1 MTREELRA
9 MARKELERRNAY
21 RCRLLVCYSS
31 PCLASGAEAVH
42 KALVQAVRERNLDAD
57 VDVTCTGCVGPCSRG
72 PLVTVRIPG
81 REDVIYEH
89 VTPEFVVRILE
100 EHALGNRV
108 LDEKV
113 LPGDLPFFTKQLKVV
128 LVNSANLDP
137 ESLESSASM
146 GGFTALCKVL
156 EEMTPEQV
164 VEEIKKSGLRGRG
177 GGGFP
182 TGLKWDLV
190 RKAAGEKKFIV
201 ANGDEGDPGAYMDRT
216 TMESDPF
223 LVLEGMAIA
232 AYAVGADQG
241 YIYVRAEYPLAA
253 ERLAKAIK
261 KAENAEILG
270 NRIFGSNF
278 NFRVDIR
285 LGAGAFVCGEET
297 GLLTSVMGRRG
308 QPYPRPPFPANS
320 GLWGCPTLINNVET
334 FGNIAPIINRG
345 GDWYASIGTEKSKGT
360 KIFALAGEIN
370 NTGLIEVPMGITL
383 REVVYEIGGGIPK
396 GAGFKAAQTGGPSG
410 GCIPAQFLDTPID
423 YENLAALGSIM
434 GSGGLVIMNDRSCM
448 VDVARFFMDFCRDE
462 SCGKC
467 IPCRV
472 GTSQMLR
479 ILERICNGSAVM
491 EDLDK
496 LQELAVMVQDTS
508 LCGLGFTSPNPT
520 LSTLRYFREEYEAHI
535 RDRKCPV
542 GVCAMNEAPLREL
555 VHELPRRIREAGK
568 Q

>member
-1 MTREELRA
+1 MTREELQA
-9 MARKELERRNAY
+9 MAQKEQDKRKAF
-21 RCRLLVCYSS
+21 RCRLLVCYST
-31 PCLASGAEAVH
+31 PCISSGAEGVR
-42 KALVQAVRERNLDAD
+42 KALVDAVKSRKLDVD
-57 VDVTCTGCVGPCSRG
+57 IDVTCTGCVGPCSRG
-72 PLVTVRIPG
+72 PLVTVQLKG
-81 REDVIYEH
+81 QEDIIYEH
-89 VTPEFVVRILE
+89 VTPEFALLILE
-100 EHALGNRV
+100 KHAVGGEALKEN
-108 LDEKV
+108 V
-113 LPGDLPFFTKQLKVV
+113 LPKDLPFFTKQLKVV
-128 LVNSANLDP
+128 LANSAYIDP
-137 ESLESSASM
+137 ESLESYVGA
-146 GGFTALCKVL
+146 GGYTALLKVL

-190 RKAAGEKKFIV
+190 RKAKGDKKYLV

-223 LVLEGMAIA
+223 LVIEGMAIA

-253 ERLAKAIK
+253 ERLRKAIK
-261 KAENAEILG
+261 MAEKAEILG
-270 NRIFGSNF
+270 SRIFGSNF
-278 NFRVDIR
+278 SFRIDIR
-285 LGAGAFVCGEET
+285 FGAGAFVCGEET
-297 GLLTSVMGRRG
+297 ALLTSVMGRRG

-383 REVVYEIGGGIPK
+383 REVVFDIGGGIPK
-396 GAGFKAAQTGGPSG
+396 GREFKAAQTGGPSG
-410 GCIPAQFLDTPID
+410 GCIPATYLDTPID

-434 GSGGLVIMNDRSCM
+434 GSGGLVIMNDKSCM

-479 ILERICNGSAVM
+479 ILQRICNGSALM

-496 LQELAVMVQDTS
+496 LQELGKMVQDTS
-508 LCGLGFTSPNPT
+508 LCGLGFTSPNPI

-542 GVCAMNEAPLREL
+542 GVCPVNEIPLREL
-555 VHELPRRIREAGK
+555 VHELPRRIKEAAK
-568 Q
+568 S

>member
-410 GCIPAQFLDTPID
+410 GCIPARFLDTPID

-479 ILERICNGSAVM
+479 LLERICNGSAVM

-542 GVCAMNEAPLREL
+542 GVCAMNEVPLREL

>member
-1 MTREELRA
+1 MTREDLRA
-9 MARKELERRNAY
+9 MARKELEKRNAY

-42 KALVQAVRERNLDAD
+42 KTLVQAVRERNLDAE
-57 VDVTCTGCVGPCSRG
+57 VDVTRTGCVGPCSRG

-128 LVNSANLDP
+128 LANSANLDP
-137 ESLESSASM
+137 ESLESSAGM

-190 RKAAGEKKFIV
+190 RKAAGDKKFIV

-383 REVVYEIGGGIPK
+383 REVVYDIGGGIPK

-479 ILERICNGSAVM
+479 LLERICNGSAVM

-542 GVCAMNEAPLREL
+542 GVCAMNEVPLREL

>member
-9 MARKELERRNAY
+9 MARKEMEKRSAY

-42 KALVQAVRERNLDAD
+42 KALVQAVRERNLDAE
-57 VDVTCTGCVGPCSRG
+57 VDVTRTGCVGPCSRG

-100 EHALGNRV
+100 EHALGQKV
-108 LDEKV
+108 LDENV

-128 LVNSANLDP
+128 LANSANLDP

-164 VEEIKKSGLRGRG
+164 VDEIKKSGLRGRG

-261 KAENAEILG
+261 KAEKAEILG

-542 GVCAMNEAPLREL
+542 GVCAMNEVPLREL
-555 VHELPRRIREAGK
+555 IHELPRRIREAGK
-568 Q
+568 S

>member
-1 MTREELRA
+1 MTREELQA
-9 MARKELERRNAY
+9 MAKKELAKRNAY

-57 VDVTCTGCVGPCSRG
+57 VDVTRTGCVGPCSRG

-81 REDVIYEH
+81 KEDVIYEH
-89 VTPEFVVRILE
+89 VTPEFAVRILE

-108 LDEKV
+108 LDENV

-128 LVNSANLDP
+128 LANSANLDP

-146 GGFTALCKVL
+146 GGFTALCTVL

-190 RKAAGEKKFIV
+190 RKAAGDKKYVV

-253 ERLAKAIK
+253 ERLAKAIR
-261 KAENAEILG
+261 KAEKAELLG

-334 FGNIAPIINRG
+334 FGNIPPIINRG
-345 GDWYASIGTEKSKGT
+345 GEWFAGIGTEKSKGT

-383 REVVYEIGGGIPK
+383 REVVYDIGGGIPK

-479 ILERICNGSAVM
+479 ILERICSGSAVM
-491 EDLDK
+491 EDLDT

-535 RDRKCPV
+535 RDRTCPV
-542 GVCAMNEAPLREL
+542 GVCAMNEVPLREL

-568 Q
+568 P

>member
-1 MTREELRA
+1 MIHSDLEV
-9 MARKELERRNAY
+9 MAKQEIEKRQAF
-21 RCRLLVCYSS
+21 RCRLLVCYST
-31 PCLASGAEAVH
+31 PCISSGAEGVR
-42 KALVQAVRERNLDAD
+42 KALVDAVKERNLNAD
-57 VDVTCTGCVGPCSRG
+57 IDVTCTGCVGPCSRG
-72 PLVTVRIPG
+72 PLVTVRVKG
-81 REDVIYEH
+81 KEDIIYQR
-89 VTPEFVVRILE
+89 VTPELAVQILE
-100 EHALGNRV
+100 KHALGNEV
-108 LDEKV
+108 LRENV
-113 LPGDLPFFTKQLKVV
+113 LPADLPFFTKQLKVV
-128 LVNSANLDP
+128 LANSANIDP
-137 ESLESSASM
+137 ESLESYVGA
-146 GGFTALCKVL
+146 GGFTALVKVL

-164 VEEIKKSGLRGRG
+164 IEEIKKSGLRGRG

-182 TGLKWDLV
+182 TGLKWGLV
-190 RKAAGEKKFIV
+190 GKAKGEKKYVV

-253 ERLAKAIK
+253 ARLAKAIK
-261 KAENAEILG
+261 LAEKAEILG

-278 NFRVDIR
+278 NFRIDIR
-285 LGAGAFVCGEET
+285 FGAGAFVCGEET

-345 GDWYASIGTEKSKGT
+345 GEWYAGIGTEKSKGT

-383 REVVYEIGGGIPK
+383 REVVFEIGGGIPK

-410 GCIPAQFLDTPID
+410 GCIPAAYLDTQID

-434 GSGGLVIMNDRSCM
+434 GSGGMVIMNDRSCM
-448 VDVARFFMDFCRDE
+448 VDVARFFMDFCKDE

-479 ILERICNGSAVM
+479 MLEKICNGSALM

-496 LQELAVMVQDTS
+496 LQELGKMVQDTS
-508 LCGLGFTSPNPT
+508 LCGLGFTSPNPV

-535 RDRKCPV
+535 KQRQCPV
-542 GVCAMNEAPLREL
+542 GVCLMNEVPLTKL
-555 VHELPRRIREAGK
+555 VEELPRRIKEAAK
-568 Q
+568 S

>member
-1 MTREELRA
+1 MTREELQD
-9 MARKELERRNAY
+9 MARKELEKRNAF

-31 PCLASGAEAVH
+31 PCLSSGAEAVH
-42 KALVQAVRERNLDAD
+42 KALVAAVKERNLD
-57 VDVTCTGCVGPCSRG
+57 VEIDVTRTGCVGPCSRG
-72 PLVTVRIPG
+72 PLVTVRRQG
-81 REDVIYEH
+81 CEDVIYEQ
-89 VTPEFVVRILE
+89 VTPELVVRILD
-100 EHALGNRV
+100 EHAVGNTPRT
-108 LDEKV
+108 ENI
-113 LPGDLPFFTKQLKVV
+113 LPRDLPFFTKQLKVV
-128 LVNSANLDP
+128 LANSANLDP
-137 ESLESSASM
+137 ESLDSYVSM
-146 GGFTALCKVL
+146 GGFTALLKVL
-156 EEMTPEQV
+156 EEMSPEQV

-177 GGGFP
+177 GGGFS

-190 RKAAGEKKFIV
+190 RKAVGEKKYIV

-223 LVLEGMAIA
+223 LILEGMAIA

-261 KAENAEILG
+261 KAEKAEILG
-270 NRIFGSNF
+270 NRIFGSNL

-285 LGAGAFVCGEET
+285 FGACAFVCGEET
-297 GLLTSVMGRRG
+297 ALLTSIMGRRG

-320 GLWGCPTLINNVET
+320 GLWQCPTLINNVET
-334 FGNIAPIINRG
+334 FGNIARIINRG

-360 KIFALAGEIN
+360 KIFALAGEIS

-383 REVVYEIGGGIPK
+383 REVVYEIGGGIPN
-396 GAGFKAAQTGGPSG
+396 GRGFKAAQTGGPSG
-410 GCIPAQFLDTPID
+410 GCIPAEFLDTPLD

-472 GTSQMLR
+472 GTLQMLR
-479 ILERICNGSAVM
+479 LLEKVCNGSAVM
-491 EDLDK
+491 EDLDA
-496 LQELAVMVQDTS
+496 LEELAEMVQDTS

-520 LSTLRYFREEYEAHI
+520 LSTLRYFRQEYEAHI

-542 GVCAMNEAPLREL
+542 GVCAINEVPLREL
-555 VHELPRRIREAGK
+555 VTELSRRIRQKAGS
-568 Q
+568 

>member
-9 MARKELERRNAY
+9 MARKELEKRNAF

-108 LDEKV
+108 LDENV
-113 LPGDLPFFTKQLKVV
+113 LPGDLPFFAKQLKVV
-128 LVNSANLDP
+128 LANSANLDP
-137 ESLESSASM
+137 ESLESSVSM

-261 KAENAEILG
+261 KAEKAEILG

>member
-57 VDVTCTGCVGPCSRG
+57 VDVTRTGCVGPCSRG

-410 GCIPAQFLDTPID
+410 GCIPARFLDTPID

-479 ILERICNGSAVM
+479 LLERICNGSAVM

-542 GVCAMNEAPLREL
+542 GVCAMNEVPLREL

>member
-1 MTREELRA
+1 MAAEEIKKRQDF
-9 MARKELERRNAY
+9 
-21 RCRLLVCYSS
+21 RCRLLVCYST
-31 PCLASGAEAVH
+31 PCISSGAEGVR
-42 KALVQAVRERNLDAD
+42 KALVQAVKERNLYAD
-57 VDVTCTGCVGPCSRG
+57 VDITCTGCVGPCSRG
-72 PLVTVRIPG
+72 PLVTVKLRG
-81 REDVIYEH
+81 QEDVIYER
-89 VTPEFVVRILE
+89 VTPELAVEILE
-100 EHALGNRV
+100 KHALGNEVIR
-108 LDEKV
+108 ENV
-113 LPGDLPFFTKQLKVV
+113 LPRDLPFFTKQLKVV
-128 LVNSANLDP
+128 LANSADIDP
-137 ESLESSASM
+137 ESLESYVGA
-146 GGFTALCKVL
+146 GGYTALFKVL

-190 RKAAGEKKFIV
+190 RKAKGERKYIV

-223 LVLEGMAIA
+223 LVVEGMAIA

-261 KAENAEILG
+261 KAEKAEILG

-278 NFRVDIR
+278 NFRIDIR
-285 LGAGAFVCGEET
+285 FGAGAFVCGEET
-297 GLLTSVMGRRG
+297 GLLTSIMGRRG

-345 GDWYASIGTEKSKGT
+345 GDWYAGIGTEKSKGT

-383 REVVYEIGGGIPK
+383 REIVYDIGGGIPK
-396 GAGFKAAQTGGPSG
+396 GLGFKAAQTGGPSG
-410 GCIPAQFLDTPID
+410 GCIPATYLDTPVD

-434 GSGGLVIMNDRSCM
+434 GSGGLVIMNEKSCM

-496 LQELAVMVQDTS
+496 LQELGKMVQDTS

-535 RDRKCPV
+535 RKRSCPT
-542 GVCAMNEAPLREL
+542 GVCLMGEVPLAHL
-555 VHELPRRIREAGK
+555 VEELPRRIREAAK

>member
-57 VDVTCTGCVGPCSRG
+57 VDVTRTGCVGPCSRG

-542 GVCAMNEAPLREL
+542 GVCAMNEVPLREL

>member
-1 MTREELRA
+1 MIHT
-9 MARKELERRNAY
+9 ELEALARQEQARLETF
-21 RCRLLVCYSS
+21 RCRLLVCYST
-31 PCLASGAEAVH
+31 PCISSGAEGVRMALEEAV
-42 KALVQAVRERNLDAD
+42 KSRNLDAEID
-57 VDVTCTGCVGPCSRG
+57 LTCTGCVGPCSRG
-72 PLVTVRIPG
+72 PLVTVQIRG
-81 REDVIYEH
+81 QEDFVYEQ
-89 VTPEFVVRILE
+89 VTPEIAVQILTK
-100 EHALGNRV
+100 HALGGEVIKDN
-108 LDEKV
+108 V
-113 LPGDLPFFTKQLKVV
+113 LPKDLPFFAKQLKVV
-128 LVNSANLDP
+128 LANSACIDP
-137 ESLESSASM
+137 ERLESYIGA
-146 GGFTALCKVL
+146 GGYRALFKVL

-164 VEEIKKSGLRGRG
+164 VEEIKTSGLRGRG

-182 TGLKWDLV
+182 TGLKWNLV
-190 RKAAGEKKFIV
+190 RKAEGEKKYVV

-216 TMESDPF
+216 LMESDPF

-253 ERLAKAIK
+253 ERLRKAIRA
-261 KAENAEILG
+261 AEKAEILG

-278 NFRVDIR
+278 NFRIDIR
-285 LGAGAFVCGEET
+285 FGAGAFVCGEET
-297 GLLTSVMGRRG
+297 ALLTSVMGRRG

-334 FGNIAPIINRG
+334 FGNIAPIIARG
-345 GDWYASIGTEKSKGT
+345 GDWYAGIGTEKSKGT
-360 KIFALAGEIN
+360 KIFALAGEIS

-383 REVVYEIGGGIPK
+383 REVVFDIGGGIPK

-410 GCIPAQFLDTPID
+410 GCIPATYLDTPID

-472 GTSQMLR
+472 GTTQMLR
-479 ILERICNGSAVM
+479 ILERICSGSALM

-496 LQELAVMVQDTS
+496 LQELGRMVQDTS
-508 LCGLGFTSPNPT
+508 LCGLGFTSPNPI

-535 RDRKCPV
+535 RERKCPT
-542 GVCAMNEAPLREL
+542 GVCQMNELPLREL
-555 VHELPRRIREAGK
+555 VKELPRRIREGVK
-568 Q
+568 

>member
-1 MTREELRA
+1 MTREELQA
-9 MARKELERRNAY
+9 MAKKELAKRNAY

-57 VDVTCTGCVGPCSRG
+57 VDVTRTGCVGPCSRG

-81 REDVIYEH
+81 EEDVIYEH
-89 VTPEFVVRILE
+89 VTPEFAVRILE

-108 LDEKV
+108 LDENV

-128 LVNSANLDP
+128 LANSANLDP

-146 GGFTALCKVL
+146 GGFTALCTVL

-190 RKAAGEKKFIV
+190 RKAAGDKKYVV

-253 ERLAKAIK
+253 ERLAKAIR
-261 KAENAEILG
+261 KAEKAELLG

-334 FGNIAPIINRG
+334 FGNIPPIINRG
-345 GDWYASIGTEKSKGT
+345 GEWFAGIGTEKSKGT

-383 REVVYEIGGGIPK
+383 REVVYDIGGGIPK

-479 ILERICNGSAVM
+479 ILERICSGSAVM
-491 EDLDK
+491 EDLDT

-535 RDRKCPV
+535 RERTCPV
-542 GVCAMNEAPLREL
+542 GVCAMNEVPLREL

-568 Q
+568 P

>member
-1 MTREELRA
+1 MTREELQT
-9 MARKELERRNAY
+9 MAQKEKEKREAF
-21 RCRLLVCYSS
+21 RCRLLVCYST
-31 PCLASGAEAVH
+31 PCLSSGAEGVH
-42 KALVQAVRERNLDAD
+42 KALVQAVKERQLNAD

-72 PLVTVRIPG
+72 PLVTVRLKG
-81 REDVIYEH
+81 QEDVIYEH
-89 VTPEFVVRILE
+89 VTPEFVLKILE
-100 EHALGNRV
+100 KHAIGNEV
-108 LDEKV
+108 IKENV
-113 LPGDLPFFTKQLKVV
+113 LPKDLPFFAKQLKVV
-128 LVNSANLDP
+128 LANSPNIDP
-137 ESLESSASM
+137 ESLESYVAT
-146 GGFTALCKVL
+146 GGFTALLKVL
-156 EEMTPEQV
+156 EEMRPEQV

-190 RKAAGEKKFIV
+190 RKAKGEKKYLV

-223 LVLEGMAIA
+223 LVIEGMAIA
-232 AYAVGADQG
+232 AYAIGADQG

-253 ERLAKAIK
+253 ARLGKAIK
-261 KAENAEILG
+261 LAEKAEILG

-278 NFRVDIR
+278 NFRIDIR
-285 LGAGAFVCGEET
+285 FGAGAFVCGEET

-345 GDWYASIGTEKSKGT
+345 GDWYSSIGTEKSKGT

-410 GCIPAQFLDTPID
+410 GCIPAEYLDTPID

-479 ILERICNGSAVM
+479 MLERIVNGSALM

-496 LQELAVMVQDTS
+496 LRELAVMVQDSS
-508 LCGLGFTSPNPT
+508 LCGLGFTSPNPV

-535 RDRKCPV
+535 KERRCPA
-542 GVCAMNEAPLREL
+542 GVCSLNEVPLTKL
-555 VHELPRRIREAGK
+555 VEELPRRVKAAAK
-568 Q
+568 S

>member
-1 MTREELRA
+1 
-9 MARKELERRNAY
+9 
-21 RCRLLVCYSS
+21 
-31 PCLASGAEAVH
+31 
-42 KALVQAVRERNLDAD
+42 
-57 VDVTCTGCVGPCSRG
+57 
-72 PLVTVRIPG
+72 
-81 REDVIYEH
+81 
-89 VTPEFVVRILE
+89 
-100 EHALGNRV
+100 
-108 LDEKV
+108 
-113 LPGDLPFFTKQLKVV
+113 
-128 LVNSANLDP
+128 
-137 ESLESSASM
+137 
-146 GGFTALCKVL
+146 
-156 EEMTPEQV
+156 
-164 VEEIKKSGLRGRG
+164 
-177 GGGFP
+177 
-182 TGLKWDLV
+182 
-190 RKAAGEKKFIV
+190 
-201 ANGDEGDPGAYMDRT
+201 
-216 TMESDPF
+216 
-223 LVLEGMAIA
+223 

-261 KAENAEILG
+261 QAEQAEILG
-270 NRIFGSNF
+270 NRIFGSSF

-297 GLLTSVMGRRG
+297 GLLTSIMGRRG

-334 FGNIAPIINRG
+334 YGNIAPIINRG
-345 GDWYASIGTEKSKGT
+345 GDWYAGIGTEKSKGT
-360 KIFALAGEIN
+360 KIFALAGEIS

-383 REVVYEIGGGIPK
+383 REVVYEIGGGIP
-396 GAGFKAAQTGGPSG
+396 GGRGFKAAQTGGPSG
-410 GCIPAQFLDTPID
+410 GCIPAEYLDTPID

-479 ILERICNGSAVM
+479 MLEKICNGSAVM

-496 LQELAVMVQDTS
+496 LRELAEMVQDTS

-542 GVCAMNEAPLREL
+542 GVCVMTEVPLREL
-555 VHELPRRIREAGK
+555 VTELPRRIREEAK
-568 Q
+568 S

>member
-1 MTREELRA
+1 MIHTELEA
-9 MARKELERRNAY
+9 MADQEQARLEAF

-31 PCLASGAEAVH
+31 PCISSGAEGVR
-42 KALVQAVRERNLDAD
+42 KALEDAVKARNLNAEI
-57 VDVTCTGCVGPCSRG
+57 DVTCTGCVGPCSRG
-72 PLVTVRIPG
+72 PVVTVKVKG
-81 REDVIYEH
+81 RDDVVYER
-89 VTPEFVVRILE
+89 VTPEIAVQILTR
-100 EHALGNRV
+100 HALGGEIIG
-108 LDEKV
+108 DHV
-113 LPGDLPFFTKQLKVV
+113 LPKDLPFFTKQLKVV
-128 LVNSANLDP
+128 LANSAEIDP
-137 ESLESSASM
+137 ESLESYVGA
-146 GGFTALCKVL
+146 GGYTALYKVL
-156 EEMTPEQV
+156 EEMTPEQI

-182 TGLKWDLV
+182 TGLKWNLV
-190 RKAAGEKKFIV
+190 RKAEGEKKYVV

-216 TMESDPF
+216 LMESDPF
-223 LVLEGMAIA
+223 LVIEGMAIA

-253 ERLAKAIK
+253 ERLKKAIRA
-261 KAENAEILG
+261 AEKAEILG

-278 NFRVDIR
+278 NFRIDIR
-285 LGAGAFVCGEET
+285 FGAGAFVCGEET
-297 GLLTSVMGRRG
+297 ALLTSVMGRRG

-334 FGNIAPIINRG
+334 FGNIAPIITRG
-345 GDWYASIGTEKSKGT
+345 GDWYAGIGTEKSAGT
-360 KIFALAGEIN
+360 KIFALAGEIS

-383 REVVYEIGGGIPK
+383 REVVFDIGGGIPK

-410 GCIPAQFLDTPID
+410 GCIPAAHLDTPID

-434 GSGGLVIMNDRSCM
+434 GSGGLVIMNDKSCM

-479 ILERICNGSAVM
+479 ILERICNGSALM

-496 LQELAVMVQDTS
+496 LQELGRMVQDTS

-520 LSTLRYFREEYEAHI
+520 LSTLRYFREEYETHI
-535 RDRKCPV
+535 RDRKCPT
-542 GVCAMNEAPLREL
+542 GVCQMNEVPLREL
-555 VHELPRRIREAGK
+555 VRELPRRIREGVK
-568 Q
+568 

>member
-1 MTREELRA
+1 MTREELQA
-9 MARKELERRNAY
+9 MAKKELAKRNAY

-57 VDVTCTGCVGPCSRG
+57 VDVTRTGCVGPCSRG

-81 REDVIYEH
+81 EEDVIYEH
-89 VTPEFVVRILE
+89 VTPEFAVRILE

-108 LDEKV
+108 LDENV

-128 LVNSANLDP
+128 LANSANLDP

-146 GGFTALCKVL
+146 GGFTALCTVL

-190 RKAAGEKKFIV
+190 RKAAGDKKYVV

-253 ERLAKAIK
+253 ERLAKAIR
-261 KAENAEILG
+261 KAEKAELLG

-334 FGNIAPIINRG
+334 FGNIPPIINRG
-345 GDWYASIGTEKSKGT
+345 GEWFAGIGTEKSKGT

-383 REVVYEIGGGIPK
+383 REVVYDIGGGIPK

-479 ILERICNGSAVM
+479 ILERICSGSAVM
-491 EDLDK
+491 EDLDT

-535 RDRKCPV
+535 RDRTCPV
-542 GVCAMNEAPLREL
+542 GVCAMNEVPLREL

-568 Q
+568 P

>member
-1 MTREELRA
+1 MTREELQA
-9 MARKELERRNAY
+9 MAQKEQEKRKAFS
-21 RCRLLVCYSS
+21 CRLLVCYST
-31 PCLASGAEAVH
+31 PCISSGAEGVR
-42 KALVQAVRERNLDAD
+42 KALVDAVKARNLDAEI
-57 VDVTCTGCVGPCSRG
+57 DVTCTGCVGPCSRG
-72 PLVTVRIPG
+72 PLVTVRRAG
-81 REDVIYEH
+81 QEDVIYEN
-89 VTPEFVVRILE
+89 VTPEFAVQILAK
-100 EHALGNRV
+100 HALGNEV
-108 LDEKV
+108 LTSNV
-113 LPGDLPFFTKQLKVV
+113 LPKDLPFFAKQLKVV
-128 LVNSANLDP
+128 LANSASIDP
-137 ESLESSASM
+137 ESLESYVGA
-146 GGFTALCKVL
+146 GGYTALLKVL
-156 EEMTPEQV
+156 EDMTPEQV
-164 VEEIKKSGLRGRG
+164 VDEIKKSGLRGRG

-190 RKAAGEKKFIV
+190 RKAKGDKKYLV

-241 YIYVRAEYPLAA
+241 FIYVRAEYPLAA
-253 ERLAKAIK
+253 ERLRKAIK
-261 KAENAEILG
+261 MAEKAEILG
-270 NRIFGSNF
+270 NHIFGSNF
-278 NFRVDIR
+278 NFHIDIR
-285 LGAGAFVCGEET
+285 FGAGAFVCGEET
-297 GLLTSVMGRRG
+297 ALLTSVMGRRG

-345 GDWYASIGTEKSKGT
+345 GDWYAGIGTEKSKGT

-383 REVVYEIGGGIPK
+383 REVVFDIGGGIPK

-410 GCIPAQFLDTPID
+410 GCIPAAYLDTPID

-467 IPCRV
+467 VPCRV

-479 ILERICNGSAVM
+479 ILEKICNGSAVM
-491 EDLDK
+491 DDLEK
-496 LQELAVMVQDTS
+496 LQEMGKMVQDTS
-508 LCGLGFTSPNPT
+508 LCGLGFTSPNPV

-535 RDRKCPV
+535 RERRCPV
-542 GVCAMNEAPLREL
+542 GVCQIKEVPLAEL
-555 VHELPRRIREAGK
+555 MKELPRRIREAAK
-568 Q
+568 S